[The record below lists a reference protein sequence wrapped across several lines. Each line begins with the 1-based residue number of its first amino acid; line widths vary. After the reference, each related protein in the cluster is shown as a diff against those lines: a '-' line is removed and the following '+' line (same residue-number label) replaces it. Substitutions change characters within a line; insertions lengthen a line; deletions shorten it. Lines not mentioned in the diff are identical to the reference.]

1 MKTKTQFEQLI
12 ERPEFRKLY
21 AIEGLVTEAG
31 EFIARLMREQKVT
44 KAELARRLGRSRAYI
59 TQMLSGSTNLTVRTL
74 AEVAYALGAEV
85 RLGAVPLQAAQREQ
99 APARLQKPVWKV
111 IEISR
116 PSSPADYEISPSPS
130 IAKLGRGINIPYNHY
145 VA

>member
-1 MKTKTQFEQLI
+1 MRAETQFEQLSK
-12 ERPEFRKLY
+12 RPEFRKLY

-31 EFIARLMREQKVT
+31 EFIARLMQERKVT

-85 RLGAVPLQAAQREQ
+85 RLEAVPLQLAQHEQ
-99 APARLQKPVWKV
+99 APAGLEKPIWKV
-111 IEISR
+111 IEIPR
-116 PSSPADYEISPSPS
+116 SPSPAVGEIPS
-130 IAKLGRGINIPYNHY
+130 STLVAKLGGEINIPYQY

>member
-1 MKTKTQFEQLI
+1 MES
-12 ERPEFRKLY
+12 PEFRKLY

-31 EFIARLMREQKVT
+31 EFIARLMQEQGVT

-59 TQMLSGSTNLTVRTL
+59 TQMVSGSANLTVRTL

-85 RLGAVPLQAAQREQ
+85 KLEAVPVEAREREQ
-99 APARLQKPVWKV
+99 ARAELRHPVWKV
-111 IEISR
+111 VEMPR
-116 PSSPADYEISPSPS
+116 LPGKQHGEAPPS
-130 IAKLGRGINIPYNHY
+130 IRRVRAGDETAPAFHY

>member
-1 MKTKTQFEQLI
+1 MKTKTQFEQLM
-12 ERPEFRKLY
+12 ESPEFRKQY

-31 EFIARLMREQKVT
+31 EFIARLMQQQGVT
-44 KAELARRLGRSRAYI
+44 KAELARRLGKSRAYI

-85 RLGAVPLQAAQREQ
+85 RLEAAPVEAAEREQ
-99 APARLQKPVWKV
+99 ARTELGQPVWKV
-111 IEISR
+111 IEMPRKETQGGPPPKRLVRSGDETA
-116 PSSPADYEISPSPS
+116 PAF
-130 IAKLGRGINIPYNHY
+130 HY

>member
-1 MKTKTQFEQLI
+1 MKAKTQFEQLI
-12 ERPEFRKLY
+12 DSPEFRKLY

-31 EFIARLMREQKVT
+31 EFLARLMQEQRVS

-59 TQMLSGSTNLTVRTL
+59 TQLLGGSTNLTVRTL

-85 RLGAVPLQAAQREQ
+85 RLDAVPLQVAPHEQ
-99 APARLQKPVWKV
+99 VPVRLEKPVWKV
-111 IEISR
+111 IELRSPTLPAEDEI
-116 PSSPADYEISPSPS
+116 PSSPSTPN
-130 IAKLGRGINIPYNHY
+130 LGEGIHIPHHY

>member
-1 MKTKTQFEQLI
+1 MKTKTQFEQLM
-12 ERPEFRKLY
+12 ESPEFRKQY

-31 EFIARLMREQKVT
+31 EFIARLMQQQGVT
-44 KAELARRLGRSRAYI
+44 KAELARRLGKSRAYI

-85 RLGAVPLQAAQREQ
+85 RLEAAPVEAAEREQ
-99 APARLQKPVWKV
+99 ARTELEQPVWKV
-111 IEISR
+111 IEMPRLPRKETQGGPPPKRLVRSGDETA
-116 PSSPADYEISPSPS
+116 PAF
-130 IAKLGRGINIPYNHY
+130 HY